1 MKIKE
6 QIINLDGTTEVLV
19 RELTEEEL
27 SSMELSRQADI
38 KQERINE
45 IQQRLNDL
53 SQDFVQADLG
63 AIFEDLDQ
71 RKEEFR
77 TLHNEM
83 RILLDKEPRNYR
95 SETTNEGENN
105 V

>member
-6 QIINLDGTTEVLV
+6 QIVNLDGTTEVIE

-27 SSMELSRQADI
+27 SSMELSRLADI
-38 KQERINE
+38 KQERLSE

-63 AIFEDLDQ
+63 AVFEDLEQ
-71 RKEEFR
+71 RKNEFR

-83 RILLDKEPRNYR
+83 RILLGKEPRVYLQ
-95 SETTNEGENN
+95 ETNDEIL
-105 V
+105 